1 MNLLKNKPAFPFE
14 TIAVAL
20 AFSPRVK
27 AMLKEAGRMAAL
39 YESSLIVI
47 HIGKKS
53 SESERK
59 MTDLLTE
66 LNLDKTKVIW
76 REGSVAE
83 EVLSTCK
90 KESVDLLLLGA
101 LIKESMFKFYVGSIA
116 RKISRKA
123 KCSILLFTEPK
134 LNPSPFKRIVVSGV
148 EHPKTIETIAT
159 AVYLA
164 RKEAAE
170 ELYLLKEEESPT
182 LGLHLSDDK
191 TNDEIEAGK
200 RKYKLDADERCKKLI
215 EAIPEA
221 AEVNIKSRV
230 VFGQPGHCIKNF
242 AKTKKSDLMV
252 INSPDKSLGLM
263 DRVFRHD
270 MEHLLAELPCNLLIV
285 HSRGQN
291 K

>member
-1 MNLLKNKPAFPFE
+1 MISLKNKPAYPFE

-20 AFSPRVK
+20 AFSPRVE
-27 AMLKEAGRMAAL
+27 AMLAEASRMAVL
-39 YESSLIVI
+39 YESRLIVI
-47 HIGKKS
+47 HIGKKNA
-53 SESERK
+53 ETTRK
-59 MTDLLTE
+59 MTDLLAKQSVS
-66 LNLDKTKVIW
+66 NISVVW

-83 EVLSTCK
+83 EVLAVCK
-90 KESVDLLLLGA
+90 NEAVDLLLLGA
-101 LIKESMFKFYVGSIA
+101 LTKESMFKFYVGSIA

-123 KCSILLFTEPK
+123 KCSIMLFTEPK
-134 LNPSPFKRIVVSGV
+134 IDPRSFGRIVVSGV
-148 EHPKTIETIAT
+148 EHPKTQETIAT
-159 AVYLA
+159 AVYIS
-164 RKEAAE
+164 RKENVE

-200 RKYKLDADERCKKLI
+200 KQFRMEADARCKKLI

-221 AEVNIKSRV
+221 AEVNIKRRV
-230 VFGQPGHCIKNF
+230 IFGQPGHCIKNF
-242 AKTKKSDLMV
+242 AKAKKTDLIV
-252 INSPDKSLGLM
+252 INSPDKALGLM

-285 HSRGQN
+285 HSRGT